1 MAKYGAGIDVL
12 SLSQLNS
19 DMRIQPLL
27 VHTYLRFSKFQKK
40 FEENSDPMT
49 EETTTKRIPIESMIR
64 RHNNNNNTS
73 QKKRRRKKRETET
86 LTESTNSMRNHKT
99 TESTNSMRSP
109 RSVINVKRVSENFR
123 NSLRSPSSRK
133 NTPSS
138 SGSRAT
144 KSSSTKKSSVKKT
157 SSSSKPLWRH
167 PGVTVVRGEQSPL
180 SLKRSPARFLT
191 SPTKS
196 SSKEEEG
203 EETEERHRSVSR
215 DLDRDLA
222 VVSERCTKRSV
233 GTQTTRQRRN
243 RSQSCVSSRSTKQQ
257 QTRALLSNT
266 RDMLRNEISNISTKS
281 SKKGKFL
288 ETLRDQLK
296 WTESELKSARAHVV
310 CLGESTKS
318 WSNMS
323 MGAVDL
329 ALRRAAQ
336 DALRSE
342 GGVLVMKMNRRI
354 HPFTRRREFVP
365 RAIRIDTTSGS
376 SPRLIYFAPS
386 NTSKQRTFRLHSVR
400 FGVLEG
406 DHDDDDRISRSLRF
420 SLSNESSNTRR
431 ILDVIFSDVSTAIN
445 SFLAI
450 QSVLDV
456 DTENR
461 KTREQLQWKIAQ
473 LQVSKMLKNTM
484 SSSSSGQRSE
494 EDNEITELEPLFVYV
509 YFHVTRSYLEKIR
522 RSYTHTHIHTQI
534 RSESCVR
541 GCCVGVQR
549 HVSSCIGK
557 T

>member
-1 MAKYGAGIDVL
+1 
-12 SLSQLNS
+12 
-19 DMRIQPLL
+19 
-27 VHTYLRFSKFQKK
+27 
-40 FEENSDPMT
+40 MT
-49 EETTTKRIPIESMIR
+49 EETSTKRIPMIDSCNTVI
-64 RHNNNNNTS
+64 RHNNTS
-73 QKKRRRKKRETET
+73 QKKRRRKKKKKKMETETTTT
-86 LTESTNSMRNHKT
+86 LTESTNSMRSHKT
-99 TESTNSMRSP
+99 MESRSP

-133 NTPSS
+133 NTPS

-167 PGVTVVRGEQSPL
+167 PGVSVVRGEQSPL

-191 SPTKS
+191 SSPTKS

-222 VVSERCTKRSV
+222 VVSERCVKRSV
-233 GTQTTRQRRN
+233 GTQTARQRRN

-354 HPFTRRREFVP
+354 HPLTRRREFVP
-365 RAIRIDTTSGS
+365 RVIRIDTTSGS

-400 FGVLEG
+400 FGVLEEG

-509 YFHVTRSYLEKIR
+509 YFHVTSFVSPAFEH
-522 RSYTHTHIHTQI
+522 THTHIHTQI